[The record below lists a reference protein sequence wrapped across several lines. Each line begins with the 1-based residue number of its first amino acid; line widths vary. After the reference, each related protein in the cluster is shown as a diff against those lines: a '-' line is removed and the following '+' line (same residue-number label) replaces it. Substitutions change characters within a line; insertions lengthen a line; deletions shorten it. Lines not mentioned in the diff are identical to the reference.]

1 MKIQKQIALKKEN
14 KTYYKYVITIPEEN
28 IVKSNLKEGDELEI
42 ESRKESIFL
51 KKKKLNK

>member
-1 MKIQKQIALKKEN
+1 MKIQKQTALKKEN
-14 KTYYKYVITIPEEN
+14 KIYYKYVITIPEEN
-28 IVKSNLKEGDELEI
+28 IIKSNLKEGDELEI